1 MTKESKR
8 LEAYHHLKD
17 GTRWE
22 KFSHNDL
29 QMLRYGL
36 AQIYDTTKDD
46 INNMLKELN
55 AILSPKDFD
64 YGIE

>member
-1 MTKESKR
+1 MEMSKEQ
-8 LEAYHHLKD
+8 YDNLKI

-22 KFSHNDL
+22 KFSHNEL
-29 QMLRYGL
+29 QMIRYGL

-55 AILSPKDFD
+55 AILSPKE
-64 YGIE
+64 ISS